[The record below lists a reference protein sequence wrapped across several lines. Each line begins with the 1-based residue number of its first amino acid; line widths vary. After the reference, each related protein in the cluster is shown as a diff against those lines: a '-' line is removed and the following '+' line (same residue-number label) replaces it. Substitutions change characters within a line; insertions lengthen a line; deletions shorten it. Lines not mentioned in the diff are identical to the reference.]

1 MSQKDDFLLRGAL
14 RRVQIVDVM
23 RADVPEIGQGDDT
36 EAVPDDVPEDV
47 QESTPQQ
54 ARGEATQARGGFTI
68 NVDEEAKDWIKVVRD
83 GGGGLT
89 IGPEDGIIAV
99 PEGASERDE
108 QEPVKEDVEKPEPE
122 TIDDIRKMGRDA
134 LDGKEEDTEE
144 EVEGAI
150 NRTMMAIRR
159 LMVGVEKSLFERR
172 KHG

>member
-36 EAVPDDVPEDV
+36 EAVPEDV
-47 QESTPQQ
+47 QESVPQQ

-68 NVDEEAKDWIKVVRD
+68 NVDEEAKDWIKAVRD

-108 QEPVKEDVEKPEPE
+108 QEPAKEDAIEPEPE
-122 TIDDIRKMGRDA
+122 TVDDIRKMGRDA